1 MNQQFAKMALDEH
14 KRKYG
19 IDLGASGFIEDS
31 WKDDFNLAAD
41 AQPSLITA
49 VNGGIPAF
57 LTTFIDPSLLRIL
70 TAKNAAARIY
80 GEERKGS
87 FTDVSMVFPVVE
99 HTGEVSSY
107 GDFSM
112 NGRAGANA
120 NFPQRESYLFQ
131 TIIEYGDLELE
142 RAGLAKI
149 GWASE
154 LKQSSITVL
163 NKYSNLISFL
173 GVQGLQN
180 YGVLNS
186 PGLAPALAP
195 APKAYN
201 GNTSG
206 PWLTNGFVSATAN
219 EIYSDVQ
226 ALFIQL
232 LKQSSG
238 NIDKDT
244 EMKLCMSPTTS
255 AALTTTNSF
264 NVNVEDLL
272 KKNFKNLT
280 VETAVQFGALSAT
293 NPQGSAA
300 GEIVQLFAVSVEGQQ
315 SAFCAYSEKLRAGPV
330 IRGLSSY
337 SQKTTQGSWG
347 AIIRQPFA
355 FATMLGL

>member
-70 TAKNAAARIY
+70 TAKNAAAGIY

-87 FTDVSMVFPVVE
+87 FVDATVVFPVIE

-120 NFPQRESYLFQ
+120 NFPQREAYLYQ

-149 GWASE
+149 GWAGE
-154 LKQSSITVL
+154 MKQSSITVL
-163 NKYSNLISFL
+163 SKFQNLTYFY

-180 YGVLNS
+180 YGALNA
-186 PGLAPALAP
+186 PGLAPAIAP

-219 EIYSDVQ
+219 EVYNDVV
-226 ALFIQL
+226 ALYTKL
-232 LKQSSG
+232 VAQSNG
-238 NIDKDT
+238 LIDEDT
-244 EMKLCMSPTTS
+244 PLVLSMSPVS
-255 AALTTTNSF
+255 ATALKTANSF
-264 NVNVEDLL
+264 NVSVRTLL
-272 KKNFKNLT
+272 ETNFPKLT
-280 VETAVQFGALSAT
+280 VKTAVQFGALTAS

-300 GEIVQLFAVSVEGQQ
+300 GEIVQLIANEVEGQQ
-315 SAFCAYSEKLRAGPV
+315 SSFCAYNEKLRAGPI

-337 SQKTTQGSWG
+337 SQKATQGSWG
-347 AIIRQPFA
+347 WIGKQLFA
-355 FATMLGL
+355 VASMIGV